1 LGKNLNPKDDVTASL
16 PALFAE
22 MFARFPGKNSEY
34 WYLSDGGHFENTG
47 VYPLLKRRVKTIVV
61 ADCGADP
68 EYRFDDLENLVRKA
82 RIDYGII
89 ITFDTPAQPMFIPL
103 YDLKKGK
110 QQHRLSKRQYRT
122 RNKAPCLKC
131 KAHC

>member
-1 LGKNLNPKDDVTASL
+1 
-16 PALFAE
+16 
-22 MFARFPGKNSEY
+22 
-34 WYLSDGGHFENTG
+34 
-47 VYPLLKRRVKTIVV
+47 V

-103 YDLKKGK
+103 RPEKRK